1 MEEYHG
7 IGLLC
12 RVLNRWNDRPEDF
25 LPETTGGVPGLAVF
39 SQASAD
45 PVKKRYIDGRCV
57 CTLPFAIRY
66 TVGGAVPAEM
76 ADALAVFERCTAYL
90 QTLLPSAADFVC
102 DAIRQVS
109 TPAKTAVWEDGT
121 VEYAAQ
127 YVMEYRTI

>member
-12 RVLNRWNDRPEDF
+12 RVLNRWDDRPEDF

-66 TVGGAVPAEM
+66 TVGGAVPAEK
-76 ADALAVFERCTAYL
+76 ADALAFFDRCTAYL
-90 QTLLPSAADFVC
+90 RTHMPTAADFVC

-121 VEYAAQ
+121 VEYAVQ